1 MNKKKN
7 LPEAPIIDLVLCL
20 SEAVD
25 LVSPLVADHHRR
37 TAQVA
42 FGLATQM
49 RLPEK
54 DIQDVVIAAALH
66 DVGGLTL
73 QDRLDALDFEFQDPY
88 GHAVRGYLLLRS
100 FPLLKRAADF
110 IRFHHVPWNNGQ
122 GAELDGMSVLKYSH
136 LLHLADRIAVLINP
150 EEEILDQVS
159 GIRERISAQAGT
171 RFVPEMVEAFDALS
185 RREAFWL
192 DAVYYLSLN
201 SLRTRLRWPS
211 MAVTD
216 ADFYGLSNIFRR
228 IIDFRSPF
236 TSSHSAGVAACAAK
250 LGRLCGFTEVESQ
263 LLNLAGLL
271 HDLGK
276 LAIPAEILEKKG
288 RLTPEELNVMHRHT
302 YYTFK
307 IMETL
312 QILDLVRVWAAYH
325 HERLDGQGYP
335 FQLKEVDLPL
345 GSRIVSVADI
355 FTALTEQR
363 PYRDPSSPG
372 EALRILEKASAEHKL
387 DQQVVEKLAAH
398 LDEMAELIRK
408 AQETARQEYQEFLD
422 TAQKLTPVVE
432 EERSD

>member
-1 MNKKKN
+1 MSKQKSI
-7 LPEAPIIDLVLCL
+7 PETPIIDLVLCL

-42 FGLATQM
+42 FGLAGQM
-49 RLPEK
+49 GLPEK
-54 DIQDVVIAAALH
+54 DIQDVVMAAALH
-66 DVGGLTL
+66 DVGGLSL
-73 QDRLDALDFEFQDPY
+73 QDRLGALDFEFQDPY

-100 FPLLKRAADF
+100 FSPLKRPADF

-122 GAELDGMSVLKYSH
+122 GAELDGISVLKYSH

-150 EEEILDQVS
+150 EAEILDQVD
-159 GIRERISAQAGT
+159 GIRDRICAQSGT
-171 RFVPEMVEAFDALS
+171 RFVPEMVEAFEELS
-185 RREAFWL
+185 HREAFWL
-192 DAVYYLSLN
+192 DSVYFLSLN
-201 SLRTRLRWPS
+201 SLRSRLHWSS
-211 MAVTD
+211 MAITD
-216 ADFYGLSNIFRR
+216 ADFYGLSNTFRR

-236 TSSHSAGVAACAAK
+236 TSSHSAGVAACAAE
-250 LGRLCGFTEVESQ
+250 LGRLCGFSTVECQ

-288 RLTPEELNVMHRHT
+288 KLTPEEMNIMHRHT
-302 YYTFK
+302 YYTFR

-312 QILDLVRVWAAYH
+312 QILDLVRIWAAYH

-335 FQLKEVDLPL
+335 FHLKETDLPL

-363 PYRDPSSPG
+363 PYREPSTPG
-372 EALRILEKASAEHKL
+372 EALKILEQASAEHKL

-398 LDEMAELIRK
+398 MDEMKDLIVN
-408 AQETARQEYQEFLD
+408 AQESARQEYKEFLE
-422 TAQKLTPVVE
+422 TAYKLTPVVE
-432 EERSD
+432 V

>member
-1 MNKKKN
+1 MKKKTS

-54 DIQDVVIAAALH
+54 DIQDVVMAAALH

-73 QDRLDALDFEFQDPY
+73 QERLGTLDFEYQDPY
-88 GHAVRGYLLLRS
+88 GHSVRGYLLLRS
-100 FPLLKRAADF
+100 FPPLKRAADF

-150 EEEILDQVS
+150 DEEILDQVS
-159 GIRERISAQAGT
+159 GIRERISAQAGS

-201 SLRTRLRWPS
+201 SLRTKLHWPGL
-211 MAVTD
+211 AVTD
-216 ADFYGLSNIFRR
+216 EGFYGLSNIFRR

-236 TSSHSAGVAACAAK
+236 TSTHSAGVAVCAAE
-250 LGRLCGFTEVESQ
+250 LGRLCGFSEVECQ

-288 RLTPEELNVMHRHT
+288 RLTPEEMNVMHRHT

-312 QILDLVRVWAAYH
+312 QILDLVRIWAAYH
-325 HERLDGQGYP
+325 HERLDGKGYP

-355 FTALTEQR
+355 FTALTEER
-363 PYRDPSSPG
+363 PYRERSTPA
-372 EALRILEKASAEHKL
+372 EAVKILQVACDDHKV
-387 DQQVVEKLAAH
+387 DREVVEKLSNHMDA
-398 LDEMAELIRK
+398 LDSLVRQ
-408 AQETARQEYQEFLD
+408 AQESARLEYQVFLETAR
-422 TAQKLTPVVE
+422 KLTPVVAE
-432 EERSD
+432 EII